1 MKPSPLH
8 VNRHMNPTVSIIIPC
23 FNQACFLSDCIAS
36 LQAQTYPYW
45 EAIIVN
51 DGSPDDTRE
60 VALKLREGEPR
71 LRYIEQENHGLSGAR
86 NSGMAE
92 SRGAYLQFL
101 DSDDAL
107 EPDKLRYQ
115 VEFLQHRPETGI
127 VFGDARYFR
136 TGAPLERT
144 LGPYA
149 REDGKPWMPKLWKAK
164 GSLLSKLARHNLM
177 AVNCPLVRRDVIE
190 RIGPWNETLGALED
204 WEYWVR
210 CATAGIVYEFADHPG
225 TLALVRLHE
234 QSMTKESTRMLKAAF
249 DFRIATAGAFSELDC
264 SPNNLRM
271 ALRAAEAL
279 GKQGRSLRY
288 RKLFRAFTHGSARR
302 EIVRGYLL
310 GRHSAIGYVSALLK
324 RTVPWPIQ
332 RMLARIGGKVP
343 RT

>member
-1 MKPSPLH
+1 MTPLIS
-8 VNRHMNPTVSIIIPC
+8 VIIPC
-23 FNQACFLSDCIAS
+23 FNQAHFLSDCIAS
-36 LQAQTYPYW
+36 LQAQSYPHW

-60 VALKLREGEPR
+60 VALKLQEREPR
-71 LRYIEQENHGLSGAR
+71 LRYIEQENRGLSGAR
-86 NSGMAE
+86 NSGISE

-101 DSDDAL
+101 DSDDTL

-115 VEFLQHRPETGI
+115 IEFLEQRPEIGI

-136 TGAPLERT
+136 TEAPLERT
-144 LGPYA
+144 LGPYVGA
-149 REDGKPWMPKLWKAK
+149 DGEPWIPKLWKAK

-190 RIGPWNETLGALED
+190 RLGPWNETLCALED

-210 CATAGIVYEFADHPG
+210 CAAAGIVFEFTDHPG
-225 TLALVRLHE
+225 THALVRLHQ

-249 DFRIATAGAFSELDC
+249 DFRVTSAGLFGEHDYN
-264 SPNNLRM
+264 PNNLKIAM
-271 ALRAAEAL
+271 RAAETL
-279 GKQGRSLRY
+279 GKQGRASRY
-288 RKLFRAFTHGSARR
+288 RKLFSAFTYESARR
-302 EIVRGYLL
+302 ETIRGYLL
-310 GRHSAIGYVSALLK
+310 GHNSAIGQAGALFR

-332 RMLARIGGKVP
+332 RLLARIGGKVP

>member
-1 MKPSPLH
+1 MIPL
-8 VNRHMNPTVSIIIPC
+8 VSVIIPC
-23 FNQACFLSDCIAS
+23 FNQARFLPDCIAS
-36 LQAQTYPYW
+36 LQAQTYPHW

-51 DGSPDDTRE
+51 DGSPDDTHE

-71 LRYIEQENHGLSGAR
+71 IRYVEQENRGLSGAR

-101 DSDDAL
+101 DSDDTL

-115 VEFLQHRPETGI
+115 VEFLQHRPEIGI
-127 VFGDARYFR
+127 VYSDARYFR
-136 TGAPLERT
+136 TETPSERT
-144 LGPYA
+144 LGPYVE
-149 REDGKPWMPKLWKAK
+149 EDGKPWIPKLWKAK
-164 GSLLSKLARHNLM
+164 GSLISKLARQNLM
-177 AVNCPLVRRDVIE
+177 TVNCPLLRREVIE
-190 RIGPWNETLGALED
+190 RIGPWNESLGALED

-210 CATAGIVYEFADHPG
+210 CAAAGIDYEFADNPG

-249 DFRIATAGAFSELDC
+249 DFRTATAEAFSEIDC
-264 SPNNLRM
+264 SVNNLRT

-279 GKQGRSLRY
+279 GKGGRNLRY
-288 RKLFRAFTHGSARR
+288 LKLFRVFTHGPARR
-302 EIVRGYLL
+302 GIIRCYLL
-310 GRHSAIGYVSALLK
+310 GRHSAIGRISAFLK

-332 RMLARIGGKVP
+332 KILGGRIGGKAP